1 MSLKDLYYSP
11 NTGFTGIN
19 KLYERARRDGM
30 QVKKND
36 VIKFLNGEDVYQRF
50 TKKEPYNS
58 FVANE
63 PLEEFQID
71 LIVMKDISK
80 IDYTY
85 CLTCI
90 DVCSRVADAEPM
102 KDKTASEALQ
112 AFKAIIE
119 RMGKPKQIYADS
131 GKEWQGVFGKFLEE
145 QGIEA
150 IFVTTHAPFIERF
163 NQTLKNML
171 HRYMTNA
178 GNDKWRVV
186 LPEIIDNYNNSYH
199 SSIKMSPNNA
209 RKDSVNAVVNT
220 LKHANLNKRAKVKVG
235 DVVRLA
241 KSHNVFTKGYLPTY
255 GAKQYKITK
264 VEDGMYYLDGQEL
277 PVPRSQIKKFAD
289 VQGVDGQNDDDI
301 EYDVLPSVEEMSEP
315 QYKAQRRRRKE
326 GIDVNNIVEG
336 KRRK

>member
-1 MSLKDLYYSP
+1 MNSLRDLYYSP
-11 NTGFTGIN
+11 STGYSGIN

-30 QVKKND
+30 QVKRKD
-36 VIKFLNGEDVYQRF
+36 VVDFLNGEDVYQRF

-58 FVANE
+58 YVAYA

-85 CLTCI
+85 CFTCI
-90 DVCSRVADAEPM
+90 DVTTRIADAEPM

-145 QGIEA
+145 EGINA

-171 HRYMTNA
+171 HRYMTNE
-178 GNDKWRVV
+178 GYDRWRSV

-199 SSIKMSPNNA
+199 STIKMSPNDA
-209 RKDSVNAVVNT
+209 KKDYDLAVENT
-220 LKHANLNKRAKVKVG
+220 LRNAQLNVKKKIDVG
-235 DVVRLA
+235 DKVRLA
-241 KSHNVFTKGYLPTY
+241 KKKDVFTKGYLPTF
-255 GAKQYKITK
+255 GATQYTVENI
-264 VEDGMYYLDGQEL
+264 EDGMYYLDGLEY
-277 PVPRSQIKKFAD
+277 PVPRSQIKKFQD
-289 VQGVDGQNDDDI
+289 VDGVVENVDEGDRLDKELRYKRRI
-301 EYDVLPSVEEMSEP
+301 KKSGVNEDNVL
-315 QYKAQRRRRKE
+315 
-326 GIDVNNIVEG
+326 EG
-336 KRRK
+336 KRERVKNSKFA